1 MTRLHVIALLAST
14 IVTLAHPVLAEP
26 YIAFREGLKCSTCHV
41 NQTGGGMRTEY
52 GSYYPQTDMQP
63 LLGNLSDAS
72 ADFSN
77 QVGDSFFLGADFMA
91 VEERSFAVDE
101 VKDGQSY
108 AQDAQHTFDIRR
120 GNIYLEARLAPER
133 LSLYIDET
141 VSPSGASNREAF
153 VLLKGLPKS
162 SYLKVGRMLLPY
174 GIRLWDND
182 AFIRQVTGFNFDNQ
196 DMGAEIGFEPGMA
209 SFSLA
214 LSNGTQGA
222 RDDNS
227 AKQVSSVGSI
237 YFKYLLIGGSFSIN
251 ETRGIDRTLFGP
263 FASLRLGPLTI
274 TGEADWLSESGN
286 RNQDQFIAY
295 GSINYWMRQSVN
307 FRVAFDFLDPYDTVE
322 EDERS
327 RVSIGLDGFLTPNL
341 TASAFYK
348 LKKSI
353 PQDSKGN
360 ADALTLALHA
370 FF

>member
-1 MTRLHVIALLAST
+1 MEGLAMTRLHVIALFAST
-14 IVTLAHPVLAEP
+14 IATLAHPVLAEP

-52 GSYYPQTDMQP
+52 GSYYPETDMQP

-72 ADFSN
+72 AYFSN
-77 QVGDSFFLGADFMA
+77 QVGDSFFLGTDFMA

-141 VSPSGASNREAF
+141 VRPSGARSREA
-153 VLLKGLPKS
+153 
-162 SYLKVGRMLLPY
+162 Y
-174 GIRLWDND
+174 
-182 AFIRQVTGFNFDNQ
+182 IRQDTGFNFDNQ
-196 DMGAEIGFEPGMA
+196 DIGAEIGFEPGMA

-214 LSNGTQGA
+214 LSNGTQGS

-274 TGEADWLSESGN
+274 TGEADWLKESGN

-341 TASAFYK
+341 TASAFYE

-360 ADALTLALHA
+360 TDALTLALHA